1 MLIRLIGVAVL
12 LLATG
17 APLVGQ
23 QSPSSSSSSS
33 SQSDTTVTTPPPPA
47 NAEKQQQPPA
57 AQPSTDD
64 NKKDTTLDKVKQKAD
79 DLIPYCIGI
88 GSIGKCRHDPD
99 QERQARRE
107 AAAQALQR
115 QCRDAAEQSQP
126 ETPACAD
133 LRKKDAA
140 HDVDVGDTY
149 FGEKSYNAA
158 VMRYRSALQTD
169 PTNATAMLHLA
180 QALEKLHRKPEAAA
194 EYQKFLA
201 TNPSDPEAKKARAA
215 LEKLGDYRPAPVTN

>member
-1 MLIRLIGVAVL
+1 MLVRLIGIAAL
-12 LLATG
+12 LLASG
-17 APLVGQ
+17 PALIAQ
-23 QSPSSSSSSS
+23 QSPSSSSSS

-47 NAEKQQQPPA
+47 APKPQQQPQTQ
-57 AQPSTDD
+57 QPPTNSD
-64 NKKDTTLDKVKQKAD
+64 KKDSTLDKVKQKAD

-99 QERQARRE
+99 QEKQARRE
-107 AAAQALQR
+107 AAAQNLR
-115 QCRDAAEQSQP
+115 RECRDAAEQSQP

-158 VMRYRSALQTD
+158 KMRYTSALQTD
-169 PTNATAMLHLA
+169 PMNATAMLHLA
-180 QALEKLHRKPEAAA
+180 QTLEKLHLKPEAVA

-201 TNPSDPEAKKARAA
+201 TNPPDADARKARAA
-215 LEKLGDYRPAPVTN
+215 LEKLGDYRPAPVTP

>member
-1 MLIRLIGVAVL
+1 MLIRLVGIAAL

-17 APLVGQ
+17 SPLMAQ

-33 SQSDTTVTTPPPPA
+33 QSETTITTPPPPA
-47 NAEKQQQPPA
+47 APKQQQQPPNKP
-57 AQPSTDD
+57 PSTDND
-64 NKKDTTLDKVKQKAD
+64 KKESTLGKVKQKAD

-107 AAAQALQR
+107 AAAQALSR

-133 LRKKDAA
+133 LRKQDAA

-158 VMRYRSALQTD
+158 AMRYRSALQTD
-169 PTNATAMLHLA
+169 PTNATAILHLA

-194 EYQKFLA
+194 EYQKYLA
-201 TNPSDPEAKKARAA
+201 TNPPDAEAKKARAA